1 MDFWEPTSYVG
12 INGLNPI
19 NQANRNCI
27 FVNKVDTNFQCFAF
41 PPYWRCECMKIN
53 NQSQILIPYY
63 TKGIS
68 SKLKFLISTVK
79 YYQLNSDNYV
89 DYTPINSKIITLPEG
104 NYLNYLFSHKDYFIA
119 SSDKT
124 YKIKSDGSVSE
135 IFSDLMFNFFYKGDT
150 LYGISPSDAVLYQSL
165 NDGDSWT
172 SLGKINPDFSLLNF
186 YTLDNEIIGTY
197 KAQLF
202 HFSISTTGITVKE
215 IDNDGL
221 AYNTITSVSKYT
233 DKVYVSTLTGVYYIS
248 YKNFFTYKPEVK
260 SKKSIAFTSAPW

>member
-1 MDFWEPTSYVG
+1 
-12 INGLNPI
+12 
-19 NQANRNCI
+19 
-27 FVNKVDTNFQCFAF
+27 
-41 PPYWRCECMKIN
+41 
-53 NQSQILIPYY
+53 
-63 TKGIS
+63 
-68 SKLKFLISTVK
+68 
-79 YYQLNSDNYV
+79 
-89 DYTPINSKIITLPEG
+89 
-104 NYLNYLFSHKDYFIA
+104 
-119 SSDKT
+119 
-124 YKIKSDGSVSE
+124 
-135 IFSDLMFNFFYKGDT
+135 MFNFFYKGDT